1 MTTTWCSS
9 SAHDPQPPSAATP
22 AGPPPSES
30 YRRADGPES
39 ELIIHAGSPKRKRQS
54 LRCKSGCKR
63 VRTDHGAI
71 PFAWQCRRF
80 KPV

>member
-1 MTTTWCSS
+1 MTPTWCSS
-9 SAHDPQPPSAATP
+9 SAHDPQPPSAPAP
-22 AGPPPSES
+22 AGPPSES
-30 YRRADGPES
+30 YRRARGP

-54 LRCKSGCKR
+54 LRCESGCKR
-63 VRTDHGAI
+63 TRTDSGAI